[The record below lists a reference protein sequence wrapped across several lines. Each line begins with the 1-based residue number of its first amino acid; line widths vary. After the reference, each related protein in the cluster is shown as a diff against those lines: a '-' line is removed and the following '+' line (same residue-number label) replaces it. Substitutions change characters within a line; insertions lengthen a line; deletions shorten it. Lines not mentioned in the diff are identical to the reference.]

1 MELYNAK
8 LNKAKLEKAEMSTDF
23 TRERLELH
31 KSLVEAKNHIDIL
44 LSREENLME
53 QIDLYKSQVSELQNT
68 MVGSKGTSWNWR

>member
-1 MELYNAK
+1 MELYDAK

-44 LSREENLME
+44 LTREENLME
-53 QIDLYKSQVSELQNT
+53 QIELYKFQATELQNT
-68 MVGSKGTSWNWR
+68 LVLKKK